1 MGIGNFLRH
10 KLGCGSM
17 SVCYIVLS
25 SMCMLHIH
33 IFFCAV
39 EMFYKQVYFCGY
51 LQTFRWIYTVIHP
64 GQTPGFG

>member
-39 EMFYKQVYFCGY
+39 EKFYKQVYFCGY
-51 LQTFRWIYTVIHP
+51 LQTFRWIYTFIHP